1 MPAGTYNIRIM
12 FEQDVGTKDTA
23 GQHIPDWQPFNPP
36 LKRWGKR
43 IEGRESRGRAYW
55 AAQQEQAEVSGIIEV
70 LYDSALHSLLKADR
84 TKIRGKIGDS
94 VLYIEAFDGPKN
106 KGRTLDLIVREPQ

>member
-1 MPAGTYNIRIM
+1 MPAGAYTIRIT

-23 GQHIPDWQPFNPP
+23 GQHIAVWQPFDPP
-36 LKRWGKR
+36 LKRWGRR
-43 IEGRESRGRAYW
+43 IESRGRAYW

-70 LYDSALHSLLKADR
+70 PYDSALHSLLKADR

-94 VLYIEAFDGPKN
+94 LFYIEAFDGPKN
-106 KGRTLDLIVREPQ
+106 NGRTLDLIVREPQ